1 MLRSMYSAISGM
13 HAFQTQLDVISNNI
27 ANVDTPGFKA
37 GRADFSD
44 ILSQTINSGNAP
56 GNGLGGTNPQQVG
69 LGVQVGAIAT
79 LFTQGAPETTN
90 NPTDLAIQGNG
101 LFIVDVGG
109 GNQYYTRAGNF
120 SLDDSGNLVLPSGAK
135 LMGYAYTNGAFSNT
149 PTDIQ
154 IPPTQYTDVSV
165 GLDGT
170 VTAIDKNN
178 NTRTTIAKV
187 ALAMFNNPAGLE
199 KVGNTM
205 YQVSPNS
212 GPATAVQPQTS
223 GAGMIQSGALEMSN
237 VDLTQ
242 EFSNMI
248 IAQRGF
254 DANSKVIGTDNAI
267 LNDIVNLKNS

>member
-13 HAFQTQLDVISNNI
+13 QAFQTDLDVISNNI

-44 ILSQTINSGNAP
+44 ILSQTINTGAAP
-56 GNGLGGTNPQQVG
+56 AGGLGGTNPQQIG
-69 LGVQVGAIAT
+69 LGVKVGAIDT

-101 LFIVDVGG
+101 LFVVDMN
-109 GNQYYTRAGNF
+109 GNRYYTRAGNF
-120 SLDDSGNLVLPSGAK
+120 TVDDNGYLVLPNGAKLIGYDAATGNLVDLRVDP
-135 LMGYAYTNGAFSNT
+135 N
-149 PTDIQ
+149 
-154 IPPTQYTDVSV
+154 QYTDISI

-170 VTAIDKNN
+170 VTATDKAT
-178 NTRTTIAKV
+178 NTLTTIGQI
-187 ALAMFNNPAGLE
+187 ALAMFPNPAGLE
-199 KVGNTM
+199 KVGDTM
-205 YQVSPNS
+205 YQVAPNS
-212 GPATAVQPQTS
+212 GTPTLTQPETN
-223 GAGMIQSGALEMSN
+223 GAGLIQSGALEMSN